1 MKRIYS
7 KMYMS
12 LIAVALIALQ
22 AITFTACNDDMAA
35 ENYYTFTGEMMS
47 DYISNRPDMS
57 MMKRIVERADKM
69 RYLASIH
76 VKGTFFP
83 PVNSGIQKFL
93 DDNGYTSVEDIPLEY
108 CDTIVKVHLIEN
120 ARIFTS
126 EFSEESQ
133 YTNSLDLPLIIRSD
147 GKTVD
152 DNGLALSLIN
162 NSAAI
167 INELKNDTVENGV
180 VHPVTD
186 VIVPNTSLGS
196 ELLESNLEAAGFGI
210 YFEALV
216 RTGLIDSLRYYI
228 DENYELTKSNYPE
241 FRKKIYSGGVFSA
254 SDTGYEYT
262 AKRPDHR
269 KFGFTLYMVPDE
281 VLFAKYSDYCS
292 PDKSMDDNIKG
303 LYQLAYDKYNDEMFK
318 QIQGIGQ
325 EEVDKYWNMDALE
338 SRKNPLNMFMSYH
351 ILDRL
356 FTSRDI
362 MLNCW
367 GTNSGYANPTEWMN
381 TLLDHSLLKIE
392 KVYNR
397 ESERDVDFPGE
408 LYLNHST
415 PSIYNNFTKVRG
427 AHIND
432 PGVAN
437 NFSLNCAFFLVDDV
451 LTFDPTTRNNVMN
464 TRIRTDFVSMF
475 PELTTNNMRLHGNY
489 RTQPGHTSADND
501 ENGANGFNFY
511 APPGYLKNV
520 EFNEDAIFF
529 IQRPKLQW
537 WNWGG
542 DEINILGSSYDVTL
556 RLPSVP
562 PGTYEV
568 RIGYPGMIDRGIAQ
582 IYVDDIPQG
591 LPLDMRYQA
600 DDSRVAGIY
609 AGDVAG
615 TATLWDGLTEE
626 ERTEN
631 MRTMKN
637 NGYYRGPASIYM
649 AFGSW
654 AGKNPTPVDP
664 PKGEAQYANYN
675 RYTYRRKVCD
685 LQVEPG
691 RHHTIRFRS
700 VYTLGNKGCF
710 VLDYLE
716 MVPIEIAGAGGL
728 GEDIY

>member
-1 MKRIYS
+1 MRRLYS
-7 KMYMS
+7 KILMS
-12 LIAVALIALQ
+12 FIAIVLIATQ

-47 DYISNRPDMS
+47 DYISNRDDMS
-57 MMKRIVERADKM
+57 LFKQVVERAGKLE
-69 RYLASIH
+69 YLSSIH

-83 PVNSGIQKFL
+83 PVNSGIEKFL
-93 DDNGYTSVEDIPLEY
+93 TDNGYASVSDIPVEY

-126 EFSEESQ
+126 EFAEESQ
-133 YTNSLDLPLIIRSD
+133 YTNSLDLPLIIKST
-147 GKTVD
+147 GEIVD
-152 DNGLALSLIN
+152 ENGLALSVIN
-162 NSAAI
+162 NSASI

-180 VHPVTD
+180 VHPVTE
-186 VIVPNTSLGS
+186 VIVPNTSMGGD
-196 ELLESNLEAAGFGI
+196 LLSANYEQAGFSI
-210 YFEALV
+210 YYEALV
-216 RTGLIDSLRYYI
+216 RTGLIDSLRYYM
-228 DENYELTKSNYPE
+228 DEKYETTKNNYPE
-241 FRKKIYSGGVFSA
+241 FRTKIFSGGVFSA

-269 KFGFTLYMVPDE
+269 KFGYTLYMVPDE
-281 VLFAKYSDYCS
+281 VLFDKYSQYCS
-292 PDKSMDDNIKG
+292 PEKTMDENIQG
-303 LYQLAYDKYNDEMFK
+303 LYQLAVEKYNDQMFK
-318 QIQGIGQ
+318 DIQGITPEI
-325 EEVDKYWNMDALE
+325 EEKFWNMSSLE
-338 SRKNPLNMFMSYH
+338 ERKNPLNMFMAYH
-351 ILDRL
+351 ILNRL

-397 ESERDVDFPGE
+397 DTERDVDYPAG

-415 PSIYNNFTKVRG
+415 ASIYNGYAKVRG
-427 AHIND
+427 AHISD
-432 PGVAN
+432 PNVTA
-437 NFSLNCAFFLVDDV
+437 NFSLNCAFFFIDDV
-451 LTFDPTTRNNVMN
+451 LAFDAVTRNNVMN
-464 TRIRTDFVSMF
+464 TRIRTDFVTMF

-489 RTQPGHTSADND
+489 RTQPGYTGEDNN
-501 ENGANGFNFY
+501 ENGGNGFNFY
-511 APPGYLKNV
+511 APPGYLSNV

-562 PGTYEV
+562 PGNYEV

-615 TATLWDGLTEE
+615 TVTLWNGLSDE
-626 ERTEN
+626 ERQEN

-654 AGKNPTPVDP
+654 AGKYPTPMDP
-664 PKGEAQYANYN
+664 STANADYANYN

-691 RHHTIRFRS
+691 KHHTIRFRS

>member
-12 LIAVALIALQ
+12 LIAIALIALQ

-147 GKTVD
+147 GETVD

-292 PDKSMDDNIKG
+292 PDKSMDENING

-691 RHHTIRFRS
+691 KHHTIRFRS

-728 GEDIY
+728 VEDIY

>member
-7 KMYMS
+7 KIFMS
-12 LIAVALIALQ
+12 LVASALMALQ
-22 AITFTACNDDMAA
+22 AVTFTACNDDMAA

-47 DYISNRPDMS
+47 DYLNNRENMS
-57 MMKRIVERADKM
+57 LMKRIVERADKM
-69 RYLASIH
+69 KYLSSIH

-83 PVNSGIQKFL
+83 PVNSGIEQYL
-93 DDNGYTSVEDIPLEY
+93 EENGYASVEDIPVAY
-108 CDTIVKVHLIEN
+108 CDTIVKVHLIEH
-120 ARIFTS
+120 ARVFTS
-126 EFSEESQ
+126 NLASESQ
-133 YTNSLDLPLIIRSD
+133 YTNSLDLPLIIKST
-147 GKTVD
+147 GEVVD
-152 DNGLALSLIN
+152 ENGLALSIIN
-162 NSAAI
+162 NSASI

-180 VHPVTD
+180 VHPVTN
-186 VIVPNTSLGS
+186 VIVPNTSMGGD
-196 ELLESNLEAAGFGI
+196 LLDANYQQAGFSI
-210 YFEALV
+210 FYEALV
-216 RTGLIDSLRYYI
+216 RTGLIDSLRYYM
-228 DENYELTKSNYPE
+228 DEDYEINKNNYPE
-241 FRKKIYSGGVFSA
+241 FRKKIYSGGVFNA

-269 KFGFTLYMVPDE
+269 KFGYTIYVVPDE
-281 VLFAKYSDYCS
+281 VLYEKYAEYCS
-292 PDKSMDDNIKG
+292 PEKTMDENIEG
-303 LYQLAYDKYNDEMFK
+303 LYKLAVERYNDELFK
-318 QIQGIGQ
+318 QIQGITA
-325 EEVDKYWNMDALE
+325 EDVEKYWNSAEGNLKE
-338 SRKNPLNMFMSYH
+338 RKNPLNMFMSYH

-356 FTSRDI
+356 YTSRDI

-367 GTNSGYANPTEWMN
+367 GTNSGYTNPTEWIG

-397 ESERDVDFPGE
+397 ESERDVDFHAE

-415 PSIYNNFTKVRG
+415 PSIYNGYNKIRG
-427 AHIND
+427 AHISD
-432 PGVAN
+432 PNVSA
-437 NFSLNCAFFLVDDV
+437 NFSLNCSFFFIDEVLAFDQ
-451 LTFDPTTRNNVMN
+451 TTRNNVMN
-464 TRIRTDFVSMF
+464 TRIRTDFVTLF

-489 RTQPGHTSADND
+489 REAYTGKDNN
-501 ENGANGFNFY
+501 EIGENGFNYY
-511 APPGYLKNV
+511 APPGYLKDV

-529 IQRPKLQW
+529 IQRPKMQW

-542 DEINILGSSYDVTL
+542 DEINILGASYDVTIK
-556 RLPSVP
+556 LPSVP
-562 PGTYEV
+562 PGSYEV

-600 DDSRVAGIY
+600 NDSRVAGIY
-609 AGDVAG
+609 AGGVAE
-615 TATLWDGLTEE
+615 TVTLWNGLTEE
-626 ERTEN
+626 ERQEN

-654 AGKNPTPVDP
+654 ANNHPSPADP
-664 PKGEAQYANYN
+664 PTGNADYANYN

-685 LQVEPG
+685 LQVVPG
-691 RHHTIRFRS
+691 KEHTIRFRS